1 MQMMVRDIADMYRR
15 KSHRLEQAAMELM
28 SAACVDKACRES
40 ISKVAYDWLGDVAHT
55 SIESAAASM
64 AALVLAKIP

>member
-1 MQMMVRDIADMYRR
+1 
-15 KSHRLEQAAMELM
+15 MELM

-40 ISKVAYDWLGDVAHT
+40 IAKIAYDWLNDVAHT
-55 SIESAAASM
+55 STEAEAASM